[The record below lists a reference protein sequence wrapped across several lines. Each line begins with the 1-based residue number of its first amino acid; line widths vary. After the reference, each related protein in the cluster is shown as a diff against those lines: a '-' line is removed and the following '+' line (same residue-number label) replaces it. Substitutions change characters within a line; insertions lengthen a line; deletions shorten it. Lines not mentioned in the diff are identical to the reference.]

1 MCSVNRITLKGEYAV
16 EIFKSKID
24 AWLLIVLLVT
34 IVVCL
39 EAAYTVAKQGGSENY
54 ATALFVSLIGF
65 GLPIWLLV
73 STKYV
78 VSQDELKIFSGP
90 FCWTVPVSSIFSVKD
105 TCSPLSSPALSL
117 DRLDLHYGEG
127 KVIMISPV
135 DKAGFRTAIGHA
147 EG

>member
-1 MCSVNRITLKGEYAV
+1 M
-16 EIFKSKID
+16 
-24 AWLLIVLLVT
+24 T

-90 FCWTVPVSSIFSVKD
+90 FSWTVPVSSIFSVKD
-105 TCSPLSSPALSL
+105 TCSPLSSRALSL
-117 DRLDLHYGEG
+117 RSIGAALWRG
-127 KVIMISPV
+127 KSDHDISC
-135 DKAGFRTAIGHA
+135 
-147 EG
+147 